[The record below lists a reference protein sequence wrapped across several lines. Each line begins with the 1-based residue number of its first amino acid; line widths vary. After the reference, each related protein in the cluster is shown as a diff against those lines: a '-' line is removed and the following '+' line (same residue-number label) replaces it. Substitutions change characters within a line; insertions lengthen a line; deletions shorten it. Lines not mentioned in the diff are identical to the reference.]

1 MNQFFQEYGGMI
13 LASAGAF
20 LMFLLFRRML
30 VSPTGEFAQLVLLLE
45 EGGI

>member
-13 LASAGAF
+13 LAYAGAF
-20 LMFLLFRRML
+20 LILLLFRRVFL
-30 VSPTGEFAQLVLLLE
+30 SPSGEFAQLVLLLE

>member
-1 MNQFFQEYGGMI
+1 MNQFFQEYGEMI

-20 LMFLLFRRML
+20 LILLLFRRML
-30 VSPTGEFAQLVLLLE
+30 LSPSGEFAQLVLLLE